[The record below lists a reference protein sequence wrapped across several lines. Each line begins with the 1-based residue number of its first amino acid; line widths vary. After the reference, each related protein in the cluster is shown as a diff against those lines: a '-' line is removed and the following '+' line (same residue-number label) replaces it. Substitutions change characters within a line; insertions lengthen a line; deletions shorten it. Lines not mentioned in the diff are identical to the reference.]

1 MTTKEDV
8 FVFLRLK
15 ANTEKEHIAR
25 RIKDV
30 SEIFGVCLG
39 LNEVL
44 VKTGIQQSVKP
55 LGYPSTRA
63 AII

>member
-1 MTTKEDV
+1 MTTKEEF

-15 ANTEKEHIAR
+15 ANTKKEHIAR

-30 SEIFGVCLG
+30 SEVFG